1 MKQKTTRQSKVAS
14 EIRKVVS
21 EFITR
26 NAIVESKNSPTVIS
40 VTDVEV
46 SPCLQ
51 HAKIFVSYV
60 SNSLKDDELL
70 ESLAKQTP
78 KIRFHIGKEIKL
90 RFVPEIK
97 FFLDDT
103 FEKAQKIDALL
114 ESIHEKS
121 SIN

>member
-1 MKQKTTRQSKVAS
+1 MKQKSTRQGKVAS

-21 EFITR
+21 EFMTR
-26 NAIVESKNSPTVIS
+26 NTVVESKNSPIMIS

-60 SNSLKDDELL
+60 CDSLNDDEVL
-70 ESLAKQTP
+70 ESLAEHTP
-78 KIRFHIGKEIKL
+78 KIRYHVGKEIKL
-90 RFVPEIK
+90 RFVPEIN
-97 FFLDDT
+97 FFVDDT
-103 FEKAQKIDALL
+103 YAKAKKIDALL

-121 SIN
+121 LH